1 MTGRTYAEQVA
12 EFHARTG
19 EQITDEQRPA
29 FATLRA
35 EQERL
40 AADGVPA
47 GAAASGIR
55 LPDAALL
62 DPAGVPTTW
71 AAACGGRP
79 TVLVLYRG
87 AWCPYCNLALRT
99 YQQELLPELTSRG
112 VGLIAVSPQRPDG
125 SLTMRE
131 VNALSFTVLSD
142 PGNQIGRALGVM
154 NTWSAQARQAVTAV
168 VTDVSEANSDG
179 TDDVPMPT
187 VALIDAQGVIRWL
200 DVHPDY
206 ASRTE
211 PAAIL
216 AALDLLD

>member
-62 DPAGVPTTW
+62 GPAGGP
-71 AAACGGRP
+71 P
-79 TVLVLYRG
+79 PRG
-87 AWCPYCNLALRT
+87 AGGGGPPP
-99 YQQELLPELTSRG
+99 LLG
-112 VGLIAVSPQRPDG
+112 GY
-125 SLTMRE
+125 
-131 VNALSFTVLSD
+131 
-142 PGNQIGRALGVM
+142 PGGWG
-154 NTWSAQARQAVTAV
+154 
-168 VTDVSEANSDG
+168 
-179 TDDVPMPT
+179 P
-187 VALIDAQGVIRWL
+187 
-200 DVHPDY
+200 
-206 ASRTE
+206 
-211 PAAIL
+211 
-216 AALDLLD
+216 